1 MKKVYQYRY
10 YGEGNPKNCP
20 YDETHPEESIN
31 LNNLASGTIFSSK
44 VPILQL
50 GVQSLPGTKFY
61 INCPNVGEPVILGRT
76 GIYELDLNDQS
87 TITSLRIERAS
98 AERIQ
103 NGAGYLLVDIIYE
116 EEGV

>member
-10 YGEGNPKNCP
+10 YGVNNARNTEGL
-20 YDETHPEESIN
+20 T
-31 LNNLASGTIFSSK
+31 LNSLASGSAFSSK
-44 VPILQL
+44 MPILQL
-50 GVQSLPGTKFY
+50 GVQSLPGTKIY
-61 INCPNVGEPVILGRT
+61 INCPNVGDPVILGRT

-98 AERIQ
+98 AEKIDVEN
-103 NGAGYLLVDIIYE
+103 NGGYLLVDIIYE